1 MSRSSN
7 AFYLKTYD
15 NLDKVSKPLAF
26 DAYEEI
32 LEGLSKEELIELV
45 VKEAHNYQAQQTE
58 SVSSSRFS

>member
-45 VKEAHNYQAQQTE
+45 VKEAHNYQAQQT
-58 SVSSSRFS
+58 